1 VLSSLV
7 LASVAFAAAIPQ
19 KTEGLVVLVGEG
31 AVLDAKAGAEIA
43 GERRVM
49 LCVGA
54 EAIDPWSPAA
64 PRPARIVLDP
74 SAPFAGD
81 AREPAELART
91 ATCVVLSGGGYM
103 DWYHL
108 LSPGG
113 ATTRLSEALREAHA
127 AGVAVVG
134 VGAAAPFL
142 AQWAMVDRAALG
154 KPQRNPRRER
164 EDVAVA
170 GLGLLEDLLVDTS
183 ARPRGDP
190 ARTLRAAFDGSVGT
204 VLYLDGPAI
213 WIGDPREHSARVL
226 GKGTAFVF
234 DFSTA
239 RRQRETWREARL
251 SMLGEGDAWTQR
263 RGCACAE
270 PTIAGDSSPADPRAE
285 KLRASVERMSAKLSI
300 RADERSRVSKTSACG
315 LCFDLEWDTR

>member
-7 LASVAFAAAIPQ
+7 LALVAAIPQ
-19 KTEGLVVLVGEG
+19 KAPGLVVLVGEG
-31 AVLDAKAGAEIA
+31 AVLEGKAGAELA

-54 EAIDPWSPAA
+54 DAFDPWSTAA
-64 PRPARIVLDP
+64 SRPVRIVLDP
-74 SAPFAGD
+74 AAPFAGD

-108 LSPGG
+108 LTPGG
-113 ATTRLSEALREAHA
+113 STTRLSEAIREAHS
-127 AGVAVVG
+127 AGVTVVG

-142 AQWAMVDRAALG
+142 AQWAMVDRAALE
-154 KPQRNPRRER
+154 KPLRNPRRER

-170 GLGLLEDLLVDTS
+170 GLGLLEDLLVDGS

-190 ARTLRAAFDGSVGT
+190 GRTLRSAFDGSIGT
-204 VLYLDGPAI
+204 VLFLDGPAT
-213 WIGDPREHSARVL
+213 WIGDPREHSARIL

-239 RRQRETWREARL
+239 RRQRETWREGRL
-251 SMLGEGDAWTQR
+251 SMLTERDAWTRR
-263 RGCACAE
+263 RGCECAE
-270 PTIAGDSSPADPRAE
+270 PTTAGDLSAADPRAA
-285 KLRASVERMSAKLSI
+285 KLRTSLERMSARLSI
-300 RADERSRVSKTSACG
+300 RADERTRVSKTSACG
-315 LCFDLEWDTR
+315 LCFDLEWE